1 MLVGA
6 THTLTDATILT
17 DYFMQHNVSTSV
29 IAIPATVDGNINHPL
44 LEAILGFDTASKIYS
59 QLIGNIMTDAASA
72 KKYWY
77 FMRLMGRDP
86 SILVLETAL

>member
-1 MLVGA
+1 
-6 THTLTDATILT
+6 
-17 DYFMQHNVSTSV
+17 
-29 IAIPATVDGNINHPL
+29 
-44 LEAILGFDTASKIYS
+44 
-59 QLIGNIMTDAASA
+59 MTDAASA